1 MVALSQ
7 GTTLE
12 AGSIILSGSCFPLN
26 RKTDPEPFLKHGD
39 DVRCFVE
46 KCGTLINSVVE
57 ENGPKLIAKL

>member
-26 RKTDPEPFLKHGD
+26 RKEDKDPFLKHGD
-39 DVRCFVE
+39 DVRCYVE
-46 KCGTLINSVVE
+46 KIGTLINSVVE
-57 ENGPKLIAKL
+57 ENGPKIAAKL